1 MTNGEIVLKGGVG
14 TGASL
19 GAWWASHV
27 GQLNAS
33 LQTASLL
40 LGIAIGGV
48 SLWKL
53 CRKNRKPDEDRD

>member
-40 LGIAIGGV
+40 LGLAIGSV

-53 CRKNRKPDEDRD
+53 CRKRKSHEDRK